1 MEATTQIAQTFTFA
15 LKDGFV
21 VDGTP
26 GFLLEPYDV
35 VQVRRSPGFHT
46 PRQVSISGE
55 VTFAGGYTME
65 KKNQRLS
72 DLVKMA
78 GGVTKDAYVEG
89 ARLVRRMNDMERSRR
104 DMALQTARQSQS
116 STDSVSISKLALS
129 DTYTVGIHL
138 EEALKNPGG
147 DADIVLR
154 AGDQLIVPEY
164 ESTVKISGDV
174 MYSNTVTY
182 EEGRNYKW
190 YVKQAGGYGQ
200 RAKKSKAYVLYPNG
214 TMALAKRSTEITP
227 GCEIIV
233 PSKPKRETLTSA
245 QWVSIGTGAAS
256 IISSMAMIY
265 YVLTK

>member
-1 MEATTQIAQTFTFA
+1 
-15 LKDGFV
+15 
-21 VDGTP
+21 
-26 GFLLEPYDV
+26 
-35 VQVRRSPGFHT
+35 
-46 PRQVSISGE
+46 
-55 VTFAGGYTME
+55 
-65 KKNQRLS
+65 
-72 DLVKMA
+72 
-78 GGVTKDAYVEG
+78 
-89 ARLVRRMNDMERSRR
+89 
-104 DMALQTARQSQS
+104 
-116 STDSVSISKLALS
+116 
-129 DTYTVGIHL
+129 
-138 EEALKNPGG
+138 
-147 DADIVLR
+147 VLR

-245 QWVSIGTGAAS
+245 QWVSIGTGVAS
-256 IISSMAMIY
+256 IVSSMAMIY